1 VVCDDGKLSR
11 DRQVGVSG
19 IIVSP
24 RCYLAFGI
32 AGAAQHLHGMAEAER
47 VVAVNAD
54 PAAEMMRRADL
65 AIVADAQAVLP
76 ALARRAAERG
86 LARDDV

>member
-1 VVCDDGKLSR
+1 
-11 DRQVGVSG
+11 
-19 IIVSP
+19 
-24 RCYLAFGI
+24 
-32 AGAAQHLHGMAEAER
+32 MAEAER